1 MRFQVILNRDG
12 GTLRTRDVERFAAG
26 ARRTLEGL
34 GHAVSVTTVAG
45 EGLEKALA
53 VAAAGPAEVVM
64 VGGGDGTVS
73 AAAAQL
79 AHTDKALA
87 VLPAGTM
94 NLFARSLGI
103 PLDLDAAV
111 AALGAG
117 AIEAVDVAAADD
129 RIFVH
134 QFSVGLHAKLIR
146 LREKKSFGSRLGKM
160 RASVA
165 AGLST
170 FFRPPRLEAELV
182 VDGAVVVEL
191 LASRGGGAAAL
202 LCGVACLDDR
212 HTPGGGAARVAG
224 AVVAM
229 IVVIVFAEP
238 SGGVADAV
246 QEPGVVAGLLVEITR
261 PVRGEGDPLLEG
273 GLLGDAGGGLLGGAL
288 SAGGCGVQRRLLA
301 LEPRVSV
308 AAEHVA
314 DPGAERGQRAGLTL
328 GLGEL
333 AFEAVGAIVEAVEL
347 RASGGGI
354 VEGGSAAWEDD
365 PRRA

>member
-45 EGLEKALA
+45 DGLEKALA

-182 VDGAVVVEL
+182 VDG
-191 LASRGGGAAAL
+191 GAFTVRTAGIGITNNL
-202 LCGVACLDDR
+202 IGEGYRL
-212 HTPGGGAARVAG
+212 PYAAR
-224 AVVAM
+224 
-229 IVVIVFAEP
+229 P
-238 SGGVADAV
+238 DGGVL
-246 QEPGVVAGLLVEITR
+246 GVYITQARRRRDLARFLFGILLGRWRRNEHVEIHEARQVT
-261 PVRGEGDPLLEG
+261 L
-273 GLLGDAGGGLLGGAL
+273 
-288 SAGGCGVQRRLLA
+288 RLLA
-301 LEPRVSV
+301 HHRRFGC
-308 AAEHVA
+308 AI
-314 DPGAERGQRAGLTL
+314 D
-328 GLGEL
+328 GEL
-333 AFEAVGAIVEAVEL
+333 APLARETRLAILPGALKVL
-347 RASGGGI
+347 RPAPAG
-354 VEGGSAAWEDD
+354 
-365 PRRA
+365 

>member
-1 MRFQVILNRDG
+1 MIG
-12 GTLRTRDVERFAAG
+12 FAAG

-45 EGLEKALA
+45 DGLEKALA

-182 VDGAVVVEL
+182 VDG
-191 LASRGGGAAAL
+191 GAFTVRTAGIGITNNL
-202 LCGVACLDDR
+202 IGEGYRL
-212 HTPGGGAARVAG
+212 PYAAR
-224 AVVAM
+224 
-229 IVVIVFAEP
+229 P
-238 SGGVADAV
+238 DGGVL
-246 QEPGVVAGLLVEITR
+246 GVYITQAR
-261 PVRGEGDPLLEG
+261 RRRDLARFLFGI
-273 GLLGDAGGGLLGGAL
+273 LLGRWRRNEHVDIHEARQVTL
-288 SAGGCGVQRRLLA
+288 RLLA
-301 LEPRVSV
+301 HHRRFGC
-308 AAEHVA
+308 AI
-314 DPGAERGQRAGLTL
+314 D
-328 GLGEL
+328 GEL
-333 AFEAVGAIVEAVEL
+333 APLARETRLVILPGALKVL
-347 RASGGGI
+347 RPAPAG
-354 VEGGSAAWEDD
+354 
-365 PRRA
+365 